1 MLLMHNITWTG
12 KLLVGE
18 RSL

>member
-1 MLLMHNITWTG
+1 MLLMHSITWTG
-12 KLLVGE
+12 KLLGGE